1 MLQLI
6 INKCL
11 SLDPGLSR
19 HLLLL
24 EGKHLAIICKDMPAQ
39 NIYCMFTND
48 RVIFSSS
55 VPAEIDVTIQG
66 TVRDFLHYAVTKQ
79 RGSIVVSGDA
89 MVAATVE
96 KLYSQMNIDWEEELS
111 KFTGDVIAHQAIYR
125 LRQIKQFGSDTS
137 NSLGAMIT
145 EYLQEESDLLPTA
158 YEVESFMQDVDDLRL
173 RVDRL
178 EARIK
183 AYAGD

>member
-11 SLDPGLSR
+11 SLDPGLIR
-19 HLLLL
+19 YLQQL
-24 EGKHLAIICKDMPAQ
+24 EGKTLAILCTDTPTQ
-39 NIYCMFTND
+39 NIYC
-48 RVIFSSS
+48 IFGNGQVNLSSS
-55 VPAEIDVTIQG
+55 VPVGIDVTIQG
-66 TVRDFLHYAVTKQ
+66 TMRDFLHYAVTKQ
-79 RGSIVVSGDA
+79 RGSITISGDA
-89 MVAATVE
+89 TIAASVE

-111 KFTGDVIAHQAIYR
+111 KVTGDVIAHQAIYS
-125 LRQIKQFGSDTS
+125 LRQIKQFSRDTS
-137 NSLGAMIT
+137 SSLGAMLT
-145 EYLQEESDLLPTA
+145 EYLQEEADLLPTA

-183 AYAGD
+183 AYESN